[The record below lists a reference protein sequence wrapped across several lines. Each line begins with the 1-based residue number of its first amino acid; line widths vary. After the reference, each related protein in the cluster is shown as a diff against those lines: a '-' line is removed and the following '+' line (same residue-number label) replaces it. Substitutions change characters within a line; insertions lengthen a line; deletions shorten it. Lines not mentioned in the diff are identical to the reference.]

1 MTVKSVKLQL
11 ERALEENTLLKEKIT
26 ILEVKVAILE
36 NTLDKLKILNYIQEK
51 YNIPGN

>member
-11 ERALEENTLLKEKIT
+11 ERTQEEIVLLNEKI
-26 ILEVKVAILE
+26 AILE
-36 NTLDKLKILNYIQEK
+36 DTIAKLKILNYIQEK

>member
-11 ERALEENTLLKEKIT
+11 ERALEENASLKEKIT
-26 ILEVKVAILE
+26 ILEDKISILE
-36 NTLDKLKILNYIQEK
+36 NTLDKLKALNYIQEK

>member
-11 ERALEENTLLKEKIT
+11 ERALEENALLKEKI
-26 ILEVKVAILE
+26 AILE
-36 NTLDKLKILNYIQEK
+36 DTIDKLKALNYINDK

>member
-11 ERALEENTLLKEKIT
+11 ERAQEENALLHQLVKALEDKIY
-26 ILEVKVAILE
+26 ILE
-36 NTLDKLKILNYIQEK
+36 NTLDKLKALNYINDK

>member
-11 ERALEENTLLKEKIT
+11 ERAQEEIILLKEKI
-26 ILEVKVAILE
+26 AILE
-36 NTLDKLKILNYIQEK
+36 NQINKLKFLNHINEK